1 MTYQEY
7 TQAMCETFERLNNIE
22 KEIEKEKIRNKFMS
36 QDLSEKEK
44 IEISKEIYEKY
55 TLQN

>member
-1 MTYQEY
+1 
-7 TQAMCETFERLNNIE
+7 MCETFERLNNIE